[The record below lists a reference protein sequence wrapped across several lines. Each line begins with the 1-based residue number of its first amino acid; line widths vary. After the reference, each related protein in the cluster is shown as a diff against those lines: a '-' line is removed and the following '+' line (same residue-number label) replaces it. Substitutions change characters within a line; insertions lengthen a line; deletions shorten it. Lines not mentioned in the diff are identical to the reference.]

1 MRKVSTFVLI
11 LLLCFVWV
19 AILNT
24 GIVKAEGTIYIR
36 ADGTVEG
43 TELIRQDGNVY
54 TMMAG
59 FFSVPIIVQKS
70 DIILDGN
77 GSVST
82 LPAGGGTNIR
92 LTQVNNVI
100 IKNMVIRDG
109 YIGISIENCNRVI
122 LSGNNI
128 TIIDDPL
135 FFYIAAAI
143 RLENGGFHT
152 ITNNTITN
160 SRVGIWITESS
171 NYNRIYHNNFVN
183 NKYHVFGNKE
193 AISTAYWDNGYL
205 SGGNFWNNYD
215 GIDHYSGIYQNE
227 TGSDN
232 IGDTP
237 YVYIDYADENE
248 TLFIDTYPLMKP
260 VPAIPEFPSWALLPL
275 FLITT
280 LIGILVRK
288 RLIRTR
294 LKPSR

>member
-1 MRKVSTFVLI
+1 MLVSLPEI
-11 LLLCFVWV
+11 
-19 AILNT
+19 
-24 GIVKAEGTIYIR
+24 GIVKAQSTIYIHS
-36 ADGTVEG
+36 DGSVEG

-59 FFSVPIIVQKS
+59 FFNAPIIVQKS

-77 GSVST
+77 GAIST
-82 LPAGGGTNIR
+82 LPPGGETNIR

-128 TIIDDPL
+128 TIIDDTN

-205 SGGNFWNNYD
+205 SGGNFWNNYY
-215 GIDHYSGIYQNE
+215 GIDLYRGIYQNE

-248 TLFIDTYPLMKP
+248 TLFIDNYPLMKP
-260 VPAIPEFPSWALLPL
+260 VPAIPEFPSWTPLLIM
-275 FLITT
+275 LIAVMV
-280 LIGILVRK
+280 IGVIYK
-288 RLIRTR
+288 RR
-294 LKPSR
+294 LRPQTNPKNSN

>member
-109 YIGISIENCNRVI
+109 YIGISIEDCTRVI

-128 TIIDDPL
+128 TITDEPN
-135 FFYIAAAI
+135 FFFIAAAI

-152 ITNNTITN
+152 IINNTITN

-193 AISTAYWDNGYL
+193 AISTAYWDNGYP
-205 SGGNFWNNYD
+205 SGGNYWNNYN
-215 GIDHYSGIYQNE
+215 GIDLYSGIYQNE

-248 TLFIDTYPLMKP
+248 TLFIDNYPLMKP

-275 FLITT
+275 VLTITLFLVITKRKLCARSQS
-280 LIGILVRK
+280 LIN
-288 RLIRTR
+288 
-294 LKPSR
+294 